1 MSAPQRPSAPHTS
14 PYAYSQTG
22 GPCSANSRPVK
33 TLASVFH
40 VDRRYEVLQ
49 TVGHGAYGV
58 VISAR
63 DTKTGQLVAIKKIEK
78 AFEHETF
85 TKRTLRELKIQRLM
99 QHDNILGIQTIQLPP
114 SREDLNEIYVVVDL
128 METDLNTVIRSKQV
142 MEDEHCQF
150 FMYQILRGIKY
161 LHSAN
166 VLHRDLKPSNLLVN
180 SSCDLKICDFGLARA
195 DLPFL
200 KVRAASM
207 TDYVATRWYRAPEA
221 LLTYRVYTKAIDMWS
236 VGCILGELLLRCPLL
251 PGTSAENQLEL
262 IFDFVGTPGE
272 EEMKEIPNPH
282 SRDKVMRMVKRPPKD
297 LDAMFADSNP
307 MAVDLLRRM
316 LVFDPKKRITVDEA
330 LEHPYLDQFRMPDDE
345 PTTESV
351 SYFDFSFEREVLDM
365 QLLKDMIYEEILL
378 YHFTSKKEEYEK
390 LKLAARTM
398 SIPMELDQDL
408 EEEGDDELS

>member
-1 MSAPQRPSAPHTS
+1 MSRATASHTS

-22 GPCSANSRPVK
+22 GPCSVNSRPVK
-33 TLASVFH
+33 TLASVFQL
-40 VDRRYEVLQ
+40 DRRYEVLQ

-63 DTKTGQLVAIKKIEK
+63 DSKSGQLVAIKKIEK

-99 QHDNILGIQTIQLPP
+99 QHDNILGIQTIQLPA

-150 FMYQILRGIKY
+150 FMYQILRGLKY
-161 LHSAN
+161 LHSAS

-221 LLTYRVYTKAIDMWS
+221 LLNYRIYTKSIDIWS

-262 IFDFVGTPGE
+262 IFDFVGTPGDE
-272 EEMKEIPNPH
+272 EIREIPNPL
-282 SRDKVMRMVKRPPKD
+282 SRDKVMRVVKRPRKD
-297 LDAMFADSNP
+297 LDAMFANSNP

-316 LVFDPKKRITVDEA
+316 LVFDPRKRITVDEA
-330 LEHPYLDQFRMPDDE
+330 LEHPYLDQFRMQDDE
-345 PTTESV
+345 PTTECV
-351 SYFDFSFEREVLDM
+351 SYFDFAFEREVLDM
-365 QLLKDMIYEEILL
+365 QQLKDMIYEEILL
-378 YHFTSKKEEYEK
+378 YHFTSKREEYERQ
-390 LKLAARTM
+390 KLAARTM
-398 SIPMELDQDL
+398 SVPMEIDQDQ
-408 EEEGDDELS
+408 EDEVDDELS

>member
-1 MSAPQRPSAPHTS
+1 
-14 PYAYSQTG
+14 
-22 GPCSANSRPVK
+22 
-33 TLASVFH
+33 
-40 VDRRYEVLQ
+40 VLQ
-49 TVGHGAYGV
+49 TVGHV
-58 VISAR
+58 LTESSAR

-207 TDYVATRWYRAPEA
+207 TDYVATYWH
-221 LLTYRVYTKAIDMWS
+221 MWS
-236 VGCILGELLLRCPLL
+236 SFL
-251 PGTSAENQLEL
+251 
-262 IFDFVGTPGE
+262 
-272 EEMKEIPNPH
+272 
-282 SRDKVMRMVKRPPKD
+282 
-297 LDAMFADSNP
+297 
-307 MAVDLLRRM
+307 
-316 LVFDPKKRITVDEA
+316 A
-330 LEHPYLDQFRMPDDE
+330 LW
-345 PTTESV
+345 
-351 SYFDFSFEREVLDM
+351 VL
-365 QLLKDMIYEEILL
+365 Q
-378 YHFTSKKEEYEK
+378 
-390 LKLAARTM
+390 ARKN
-398 SIPMELDQDL
+398 
-408 EEEGDDELS
+408 

>member
-1 MSAPQRPSAPHTS
+1 MSAPQRPS

-207 TDYVATRWYRAPEA
+207 TDYVATRWYRGPEA

-262 IFDFVGTPGE
+262 IFDFVGTPND
-272 EEMKEIPNPH
+272 EEMKEIPNLH
-282 SRDKVMRMVKRPPKD
+282 SREKVMRMVKRPPKD

-351 SYFDFSFEREVLDM
+351 SYFDFAFEREVLDM
-365 QLLKDMIYEEILL
+365 QMLKDMIYDEILL
-378 YHFTSKKEEYEK
+378 YHFTSKKEEYER

-398 SIPMELDQDL
+398 TIPMELDQDP